1 MICNKCCLS
10 ATFFTRSS
18 LWYFIL
24 KSLLFW
30 IEIFRSYYK
39 EPNHYYRIL
48 GIIFLPLSIVTFEST
63 LSLLQQFINPSN
75 VKWERN
81 ILSYV
86 NSNFSWLHFCYLSAC
101 KGRYFNNLCIA
112 VYEIKRFQCFIW
124 TFVIYIFA
132 FFSDSSEL
140 KAYRKN
146 IKVCINRSKFFK
158 TTAIINLS
166 DTGSTTRK
174 VWLHFVKRF
183 LFLTFL
189 AVSLFTFHE
198 WNMW

>member
-1 MICNKCCLS
+1 MKFLGLI
-10 ATFFTRSS
+10 
-18 LWYFIL
+18 I
-24 KSLLFW
+24 KSQTIIIAFW
-30 IEIFRSYYK
+30 G
-39 EPNHYYRIL
+39 L
-48 GIIFLPLSIVTFEST
+48 FLPLSIVTFEST

-112 VYEIKRFQCFIW
+112 VYEIKRFQCFIR

-132 FFSDSSEL
+132 FFSDRSEL